1 MLLRDRI
8 LMRAI
13 TLKMLHDVGIGLSY
27 VMYDVGRT
35 AAHAIHATRLSST
48 QAHLCVRLPA
58 VPSPCHVP
66 GEAVP
71 WRNVKW
77 KMYSQSNLPCP
88 LGAQTRVLIAS
99 LCALNLRILQSLRKK
114 RIMYAQRGFPHA
126 RRTQKQGQN
135 RKVCPCPRPRK
146 AVLQQYNAT
155 EATATEVHG
164 NYTTPNN
171 WPWQCTEHHGH

>member
-1 MLLRDRI
+1 MIMAVAAAMLLRDRI
-8 LMRAI
+8 LVRAT

-35 AAHAIHATRLSST
+35 AAHAIHATRLSNT

-99 LCALNLRILQSLRKK
+99 LCALNLRSLQSLRIKTHNVCTT
-114 RIMYAQRGFPHA
+114 RASSCMAHA
-126 RRTQKQGQN
+126 
-135 RKVCPCPRPRK
+135 K
-146 AVLQQYNAT
+146 ARS
-155 EATATEVHG
+155 ES
-164 NYTTPNN
+164 
-171 WPWQCTEHHGH
+171 